1 MRQSF
6 WLMAL
11 AVLTSASAQAQDS
24 TPALQVIP
32 LQRPSGAAAAPA
44 KPTTATP
51 VTVTAGPTQ
60 ESAGVSPAAVPA
72 PSPAPVS
79 KPASAPVATSPV
91 ATPAEPASADTAPPD
106 TAPAEETKKPAPKP
120 KPAAKP
126 RQINS
131 DGSLRISLGQAVSG
145 SLSGSASRSYRL
157 SAKAGAKVRIEV
169 TGKVAL
175 AYFSVSQPDGKTIQ
189 PVETRGWL
197 GELPADG
204 EYTIKVYLYRDGAG
218 SEGKPVDYRLR
229 VLPASR

>member
-11 AVLTSASAQAQDS
+11 AALTSASAQAQDS

-60 ESAGVSPAAVPA
+60 ESAGVGPAAVPA

-91 ATPAEPASADTAPPD
+91 AMPAEPASTD
-106 TAPAEETKKPAPKP
+106 TAPAEEAKKPAPKP

-126 RQINS
+126 RPINS

>member
-11 AVLTSASAQAQDS
+11 AALTSASAQAQDS

-91 ATPAEPASADTAPPD
+91 AMPAEPASTD
-106 TAPAEETKKPAPKP
+106 TAPAEEAKKPAPKP

-126 RQINS
+126 RPINS

>member
-11 AVLTSASAQAQDS
+11 AALTTATAQAQDS

-44 KPTTATP
+44 KSVTATP
-51 VTVTAGPTQ
+51 VTVTASPTQ
-60 ESAGVSPAAVPA
+60 DAASVSPAAAPVVTPA
-72 PSPAPVS
+72 PAAAPTAATPSPTASASPETPPAVEAAKPVPKPRPVS
-79 KPASAPVATSPV
+79 KPRPVN
-91 ATPAEPASADTAPPD
+91 
-106 TAPAEETKKPAPKP
+106 
-120 KPAAKP
+120 
-126 RQINS
+126 R
-131 DGSLRISLGQAVSG
+131 DGSLRISLGQTLSG

-175 AYFSVSQPDGKTIQ
+175 AYFSVIQPDGKTIQ

-197 GELPADG
+197 GELPDDG
-204 EYTIKVYLYRDGAG
+204 DYTIKVYLYRDGAG

-229 VLPASR
+229 VLSASR

>member
-11 AVLTSASAQAQDS
+11 AALTSASAQAQDS

-79 KPASAPVATSPV
+79 KPAPAPVAASPV
-91 ATPAEPASADTAPPD
+91 ATPAEPATPD

-126 RQINS
+126 RPINS
-131 DGSLRISLGQAVSG
+131 DGSLRIGLGQAVSG

>member
-11 AVLTSASAQAQDS
+11 AALTSASAQAQDS

-72 PSPAPVS
+72 PSPAPLS
-79 KPASAPVATSPV
+79 KPAPAPVAASPV
-91 ATPAEPASADTAPPD
+91 ATPVEPVSPD
-106 TAPAEETKKPAPKP
+106 PAPAEEAKKPAPKP

>member
-11 AVLTSASAQAQDS
+11 AALTSASAQAQDS

-60 ESAGVSPAAVPA
+60 ESAGVSPAAVP
-72 PSPAPVS
+72 SPAPVS
-79 KPASAPVATSPV
+79 KPAPAPVAASPV
-91 ATPAEPASADTAPPD
+91 ATPAEPASPD

>member
-11 AVLTSASAQAQDS
+11 AALTSATAQAQDN

-44 KPTTATP
+44 KSATATP
-51 VTVTAGPTQ
+51 VTVTASPTQ
-60 ESAGVSPAAVPA
+60 DAASVSPAAAPAVVTPA
-72 PSPAPVS
+72 PAAAPTAATPSPTASASPETPPAVEAAKPVPKPRPVS
-79 KPASAPVATSPV
+79 KPRPVN
-91 ATPAEPASADTAPPD
+91 
-106 TAPAEETKKPAPKP
+106 
-120 KPAAKP
+120 
-126 RQINS
+126 R
-131 DGSLRISLGQAVSG
+131 DGSLRISLGQTLSG

-175 AYFSVSQPDGKTIQ
+175 AYFSVIQPDGKTIQ

-197 GELPADG
+197 GELPDDG
-204 EYTIKVYLYRDGAG
+204 DYTIKVYLYRDGAG

-229 VLPASR
+229 VLSASR